1 MYDDILFNEIN
12 TNIMN
17 NDNSLYN
24 PYEGYMKGNL
34 FKNLYN
40 EYKDYKP
47 SRLIPNNEQAEM
59 LLNINQISFMNQDIR
74 LYLDINPNDR
84 DMINKYNENIV
95 KLNELIKMYENK
107 YGPILCTSKCNSEYF
122 SWGQLNFP
130 WEEVS
135 R

>member
-107 YGPILCTSKCNSEYF
+107 YGPILCTSKCNSE
-122 SWGQLNFP
+122 
-130 WEEVS
+130 
-135 R
+135 